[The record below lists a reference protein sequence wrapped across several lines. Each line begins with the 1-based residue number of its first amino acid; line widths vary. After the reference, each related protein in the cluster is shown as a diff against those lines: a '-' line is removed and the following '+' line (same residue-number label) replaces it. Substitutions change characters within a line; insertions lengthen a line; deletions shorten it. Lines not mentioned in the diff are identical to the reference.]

1 MLGRMHRGGHRFALL
16 GFALAVSG
24 SACSSIFAERATAT
38 ATHVPSAT
46 FTPTPTPTPTP
57 ATATLLEGADI
68 ALFEADWDTALAQY
82 QEALAG
88 AVDPETR
95 AAALLGIATTHLRAG
110 RYPEALTAFD
120 GFLQAFPADPLSPE
134 AHFLAALAYEETGQ
148 DDAALAAYDQYLALR
163 PGVIDADVQERAG
176 DTLRRLGRPME
187 AIPRYQAGLAASPL
201 HGPLN
206 LQTKIGVTYLNAE
219 LFAEALS
226 QFETLFAT
234 ASDSNTLATMNYLA
248 GLALQGMGQNQAAY
262 ERYLDSVIR
271 FPESAD
277 TYSGLVILVGESV
290 PVDDY
295 LRGLID
301 FHAGAYEPAR
311 DALDRILAT
320 NPTAAA
326 LYYRGLSVRAL
337 DDWAS
342 ARLNFEAVVSDFP
355 GDPLR
360 PAAWREQAVTEWAYL
375 GNYGLAVE
383 TYLELAAA
391 YPGTDAGAQA
401 LFDGGRVAERNGD
414 LGTAAQ
420 TWLRLAA
427 EYPMTPL
434 GYRGAFEGGVVEYRL
449 GDMPAARSAFEAALS
464 FAVEPDQR
472 AASLLWI
479 GKSQAAAGDGAA
491 AALSWQ
497 AAAGADPT
505 GYYSLRAEEIQTGEL
520 PLQGSGLFNFTTDL
534 AGERAAAEAWLRQNF
549 VVDGAEP
556 LTELDGVLAADPR
569 LIRGEELWR
578 LGLFGEARDELES
591 LRLDVATDPE
601 ATYRLMHKLLDLRL
615 YRSAIFASRQI
626 LSLAG
631 MDDRESLGA
640 PVYFNRIRFGPY
652 FGELI
657 LPEAVRYGLD
667 GLFLLSLVRQE
678 SLFEGF
684 ATSFADARG
693 LMQVIPPTGQSI
705 AEQLGWPPDYVEAD
719 LYRPV
724 VSVRFGTF
732 YIAEQRDRFEGDLP
746 AALAAYNAG
755 PGNALIWRELAGGD
769 PDLFVEVIRLQEPYD
784 YIRTI
789 TEVYAIYRTLYAS
802 P

>member
-1 MLGRMHRGGHRFALL
+1 MAGLSLVG
-16 GFALAVSG
+16 SG
-24 SACSSIFAERATAT
+24 AACASISAARATAT
-38 ATHVPSAT
+38 ASPVPSAT
-46 FTPTPTPTPTP
+46 FTPTPSPTPTP
-57 ATATLLEGADI
+57 APATLLEAAEI
-68 ALFEADWDTALAQY
+68 ALFDADWDTAMAQY

-88 AVDPETR
+88 AVDPGTR
-95 AAALLGIATTHLRAG
+95 AAAMLGIATTHLRAG
-110 RYPEALTAFD
+110 RYPDALTSFD
-120 GFLQAFPADPLSPE
+120 SFLQAFPTDPLSPE
-134 AHFLAALAYEETGQ
+134 AHFLAALAYEKTGQ
-148 DDAALAAYDQYLALR
+148 DEAALAAYDQYLALR

-176 DTLRRLGRPME
+176 DTLRRLGRPMD
-187 AIPRYQAGLAASPL
+187 AIPRYQAGLAEAPL
-201 HGPLN
+201 HGALN
-206 LQTKIGVTYLNAE
+206 LETKIGVTYLNAE
-219 LFAEALS
+219 RFPEALS
-226 QFETLFAT
+226 QFEALFAT
-234 ASDSNTLATMNYLA
+234 ASDGNTLATMNYLA
-248 GLALQGMGQNQAAY
+248 GLALQGMGRNQAAY

-271 FPESAD
+271 FPESPD
-277 TYSGLVILVGESV
+277 TYSGLLILVGDGV
-290 PVDDY
+290 PVDDT

-311 DALDRILAT
+311 DAFDRVLES

-337 DDWAS
+337 DDSAS
-342 ARLNFEAVVSDFP
+342 ARLDFAAVVSDFP

-375 GNYGLAVE
+375 GNYELAVE

-401 LFDGGRVAERNGD
+401 LFEGGRTAERSGD

-427 EYPMTPL
+427 DYPMTPL

-449 GDMPAARSAFEAALS
+449 RDMTTSQSAFETALS
-464 FAVEPDQR
+464 YAVEPDQR

-479 GKSQAAAGDGAA
+479 GKSQAAAGDAAA

-505 GYYSLRAEEIQTGEL
+505 GYYSLRADEIQVGQL
-520 PLQGSGLFNFTTDL
+520 PLQGSGIFNFTTDL
-534 AGERAAAEAWLRQNF
+534 AGERAEAEAWLRQNF
-549 VVDGAEP
+549 VVDGPEP
-556 LTELDGVLAADPR
+556 LTELDGALAADPR
-569 LIRGEELWR
+569 MIRGEELWR

-591 LRLDVATDPE
+591 LRQDVETDPE

-652 FGELI
+652 FGEII
-657 LPEAVRYGLD
+657 LPEAVNYGLD

-684 ATSFADARG
+684 ATSYADARG

-719 LYRPV
+719 LYRPM

-769 PDLFVEVIRLQEPYD
+769 PDLFVEVIRLQQPYD

-789 TEVYAIYRTLYAS
+789 TEVYAIYRSLYA
-802 P
+802 PP

>member
-1 MLGRMHRGGHRFALL
+1 MHRGGHRFALL

-464 FAVEPDQR
+464 FAVEPDKR

>member
-1 MLGRMHRGGHRFALL
+1 MHRGGHRFALL